1 MREWKGKRVI
11 ESNIYIYIERDR
23 KEEREIEGE
32 REIEVEREIERG
44 IERRGERVG
53 WSGGKQ
59 RIMIYSQKRC
69 IMRFKKGKNEVY
81 WKPIPLLHSIF
92 HFVSPNILKA

>member
-11 ESNIYIYIERDR
+11 ESNIYIYRERDR

-32 REIEVEREIERG
+32 REIKRG

-53 WSGGKQ
+53 WSGYKQ
-59 RIMIYSQKRC
+59 RIIIYSQKRC

-81 WKPIPLLHSIF
+81 WKPIPLHHSIF
-92 HFVSPNILKA
+92 LFVSPNVLKA